1 MRGYSENDKDCPVC
15 HSKNLQLID
24 ALQAQNESRD
34 QHEKFHNQLDRSIEP
49 FSVVAEYFGRGM
61 FNKIVI
67 VEEQEQDEANLGVRV
82 IIFSA
87 VFHISRF

>member
-1 MRGYSENDKDCPVC
+1 M
-15 HSKNLQLID
+15 QLID

-34 QHEKFHNQLDRSIEP
+34 QHEIFHNQLDRSIEP

-67 VEEQEQDEANLGVRV
+67 VDVQDDAIAE
-82 IIFSA
+82 
-87 VFHISRF
+87 VFDWQFFWISISVVLF